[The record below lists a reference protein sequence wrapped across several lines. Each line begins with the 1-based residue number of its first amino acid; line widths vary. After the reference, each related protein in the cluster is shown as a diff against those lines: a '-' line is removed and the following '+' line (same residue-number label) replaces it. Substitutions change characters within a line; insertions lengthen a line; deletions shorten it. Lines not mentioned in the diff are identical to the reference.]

1 MSNLELNKGDNFI
14 FGIDV
19 SGSMSTPDC
28 PGNLTRI
35 EYLKEKTIAFA
46 IEAGKYDSDGI
57 DVLTFGHQVRSHL
70 GVTAE
75 KAKDIVGKLQANE
88 GATMTH
94 LLIDEAYALHKHG
107 GYEQTVL
114 FIATDGAPSD
124 PDAVKTAIRRIA
136 AELDDEH
143 EFAISF
149 LTVGVI
155 DHSLRA
161 FLDMLDDN
169 LGAKHDIVDVKALD
183 QVDFV
188 TAFVGA
194 LHD

>member
-14 FGIDV
+14 FGVDV
-19 SGSMSTPDC
+19 SGSMAAADC
-28 PGNLTRI
+28 PNGMTRI
-35 EYLKEKTIAFA
+35 DYLKEKVIAFA
-46 IEAGKYDSDGI
+46 GEASKYDPDGI
-57 DVLTFGHQVRSHL
+57 DVLAFGHRVTPFH
-70 GVTAE
+70 GITAE
-75 KAKDIVGKLQANE
+75 KAKEVVTKLQANE

-94 LLIDEAYALHKHG
+94 KLIDEAYGLHKRG
-107 GYEQTVL
+107 GYQQTVL

-124 PDAVKTAIRRIA
+124 PDAVKASIRRIA
-136 AELDDEH
+136 SELADEH

-149 LTVGVI
+149 LTVGTI
-155 DHSLRA
+155 DPGLRA

-183 QVDFV
+183 EVDFL